1 MDIVIALLLLFGLG
15 LGVLILAAVGGLA
28 PRLDRLAG
36 TIAAD
41 AAENVTQHRIT
52 RGYIGKS
59 LLEDTL
65 LPHVGWRP
73 RQKPVMEQ
81 CLIDQYRADVNGKL
95 YINGTEE
102 Q

>member
-1 MDIVIALLLLFGLG
+1 MNIFIAVLLLGIG
-15 LGVLILAAVGGLA
+15 LGVLVLAAVGGLA
-28 PRLDRLAG
+28 LRLDGLAG

-52 RGYIGKS
+52 RGYIGKT

-73 RQKPVMEQ
+73 RQRLPMEQ
-81 CLIDQYRADVNGKL
+81 ALLDQYRADVNG
-95 YINGTEE
+95 EE
-102 Q
+102 A